1 MGRQSLAGPSSRSP
15 SPHYVEWLIT
25 FPAFLCTFFLVG
37 SGLPL
42 AFSWSNNIDIKL
54 VLKSIKQVM
63 TSHMSQT
70 VVSHLNLGFTIYI
83 PGWTEKGYES
93 RVSCPTSKTIFSHM
107 IEPHN
112 PQIKWKAREIF
123 NNSSRRSVFPLNFL
137 PAGSLLMKT
146 GQTTGSRSFF
156 LGSLK
161 RVLINRERET
171 AVWTSRGQRACNA
184 CHFPIPFRL
193 KRLAS

>member
-1 MGRQSLAGPSSRSP
+1 MGRQSLAEPSSRSP
-15 SPHYVEWLIT
+15 SLHYVKWLIT
-25 FPAFLCTFFLVG
+25 FPAFLCTFFFVG
-37 SGLPL
+37 SGPL
-42 AFSWSNNIDIKL
+42 VFSWSNNIDIKL
-54 VLKSIKQVM
+54 VLKCSKQAM
-63 TSHMSQT
+63 TSYMSQT

-112 PQIKWKAREIF
+112 PQIKLKVREIF
-123 NNSSRRSVFPLNFL
+123 NNSSRRPVFLPNFL
-137 PAGSLLMKT
+137 PARSLLMKT

-156 LGSLK
+156 LGSLR
-161 RVLINRERET
+161 RVLINREREI
-171 AVWTSRGQRACNA
+171 WTSRGQRAWNVCL
-184 CHFPIPFRL
+184 FPIPFRL